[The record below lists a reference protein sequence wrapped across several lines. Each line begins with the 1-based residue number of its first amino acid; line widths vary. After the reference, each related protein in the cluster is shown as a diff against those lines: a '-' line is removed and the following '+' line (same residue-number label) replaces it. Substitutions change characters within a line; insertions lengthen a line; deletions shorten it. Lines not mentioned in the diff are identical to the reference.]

1 MKRYKISWIITA
13 EDNQKLIR
21 DFLLENAGFSN
32 RLLIK
37 AKQEDGDIL
46 INGVKKTVRYMLQ
59 ESDKLEVV
67 FPPEEVSAYLEK
79 EPMTLDIVYEDKDL
93 LIVNKPAG
101 IPTLPSRLHTTG
113 TLANGVLYYYEQQHI
128 PFTIHVV
135 TRLDRDTSG
144 LVLFAKH
151 QYSHSLFSKLQRN
164 QQIQRVYI
172 AYVHGYLDKKYGT
185 IDAPIGRH
193 PDSIIERKVTPE
205 GQTAI
210 THYQVIEERTNF
222 SKLQIQLETGRT
234 HQIRVHF
241 AHIHQ
246 PLLGDELYGGRKDII
261 ERQALHC
268 AEISFI
274 HPFSQQKILVQA
286 DLPDD
291 MNQVSISV

>member
-1 MKRYKISWIITA
+1 MNRYKISWIITA
-13 EDNQKLIR
+13 EDNHKLIR
-21 DFLLENAGFSN
+21 DFLIDNAGFSN

-37 AKQEDGDIL
+37 AKQEGGEIL
-46 INGVKKTVRYMLQ
+46 INGVKKTVRYQLQ
-59 ESDKLEVV
+59 EDDELEVI
-67 FPPEEVSAYLEK
+67 FPPEEISAYLTK
-79 EPMTLDIVYEDKDL
+79 EPMSLDIVYEDPDI

-151 QYSHSLFSKLQRN
+151 QYSHSLFSKMQRN
-164 QQIQRVYI
+164 HQIQREYT
-172 AYVHGYLDKKYGT
+172 AFVHGELDKKYGT
-185 IDAPIGRH
+185 IDAPIGRQPH
-193 PDSIIERKVTPE
+193 SIIERMVTSE
-205 GQTAI
+205 GQIAI
-210 THYQVIEERTNF
+210 THYQVIEERKGL
-222 SKLQIQLETGRT
+222 SKLNIQLETGRT

-241 AHIHQ
+241 AHIHH
-246 PLLGDELYGGRKDII
+246 PLLGDALYRGRMDII

-268 AEISFI
+268 AEISFT
-274 HPFSQQKILVQA
+274 HPFTQQEVLVQA

-291 MNQVSISV
+291 MIHI